1 MVQAGVGTKAIALEP
16 GGELLGG
23 IGHRPG
29 GVAVPV
35 GHRCLVGVLYAAQI
49 GVVGHAGAPHIIGAL
64 AGSAVAGRVIG
75 VGQGA
80 VVPQHLPGG
89 LGGGPVAGVAG
100 AIVGPVAAHA
110 PVDLAGIAVAH
121 VKTQAPVVV
130 QPPQHIGPGAD
141 GLGLQGLQG
150 PGVAHLITDDPPDI
164 VL

>member
-23 IGHRPG
+23 VGHRPG
-29 GVAVPV
+29 GIAVPV

-64 AGSAVAGRVIG
+64 AGSAVAGGVIG

-89 LGGGPVAGVAG
+89 LGGGPVAGIAG

-121 VKTQAPVVV
+121 VKTQTAVVV
-130 QPPQHIGPGAD
+130 QPPQHIGTGAD